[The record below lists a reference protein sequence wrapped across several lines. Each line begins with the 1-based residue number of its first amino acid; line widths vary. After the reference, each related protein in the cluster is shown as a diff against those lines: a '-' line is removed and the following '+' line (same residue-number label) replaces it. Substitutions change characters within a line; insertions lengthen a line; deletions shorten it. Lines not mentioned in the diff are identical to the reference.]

1 MSKEKVT
8 KKKQEPKKLDPK
20 KMYVCVGT
28 GNSPHIKKDKEVK
41 IIGATATILLKKG
54 AIKIK

>member
-1 MSKEKVT
+1 MSKDKVT
-8 KKKQEPKKLDPK
+8 KKIDPK
-20 KMYVCVGT
+20 KIYVCVGT